1 MTSLLDKQRTD
12 ATPTPAAPV
21 ASQPARPRRRRRPS
35 PSVLV
40 AGVFVVVLLV
50 AVAVPQLFTAVDPYR
65 TVPTDGLKAPSAEHL
80 FGTDRLGRDIFSR
93 VIHGA
98 RYSILI
104 GLSATA
110 IAVVAGSIL
119 GLISGLS
126 GRLIPGRLGLL
137 VDEAL
142 GRVFDVISSFPG
154 VLLAMVVVTF
164 AGPGVQNIA
173 VAIGIASI
181 PMYGRVVRSQ
191 TLLVTR
197 ADFVTHA
204 AVYGRTRSRVV
215 IEHVLPN
222 VLVAIPVLAA
232 IDVGAS
238 ILAVSG
244 LSFLGLGP
252 QAPIPE
258 WGVML
263 AESRDVLR
271 IAWWGGLFPGLFIT
285 ASVIALTVLGRALQ
299 RHIDGRNS

>member
-1 MTSLLDKQRTD
+1 MTDLLEKRDTD
-12 ATPTPAAPV
+12 AA
-21 ASQPARPRRRRRPS
+21 PARPTPLASPPRKKRRRVA
-35 PSVLV
+35 PSVAI
-40 AGVFVVVLLV
+40 AGVFVAVLLV
-50 AVAVPQLFTAVDPYR
+50 AVALPQLFTAVDPFSA
-65 TVPTDGLKAPSAEHL
+65 VPADGLRAPSAEHW

-110 IAVVAGSIL
+110 IAVIAGSIF
-119 GLISGLS
+119 GLVAGLS

-137 VDEAL
+137 VDETF
-142 GRVFDVISSFPG
+142 GRLFDVISSFPG

-204 AVYGRTRSRVV
+204 AVYGRSRARVV

-271 IAWWGGLFPGLFIT
+271 IAWWGGFFPGLFIT

>member
-1 MTSLLDKQRTD
+1 MTDLLEKRDTD
-12 ATPTPAAPV
+12 AAPALSTQV
-21 ASQPARPRRRRRPS
+21 ASPPRKKRRLA
-35 PSVLV
+35 PSVIV
-40 AGVFVVVLLV
+40 AGVFVAVLLV
-50 AVAVPQLFTAVDPYR
+50 AVALPQLFTTVDPFA
-65 TVPTDGLKAPSAEHL
+65 TVPADGLKAPGAEHW

-110 IAVVAGSIL
+110 IAVVAGSL
-119 GLISGLS
+119 AGLS
-126 GRLIPGRLGLL
+126 GRLIPGRLGLV
-137 VDEAL
+137 VDETF
-142 GRVFDVISSFPG
+142 GRLFDVISSFPG

-204 AVYGRTRSRVV
+204 AVYGRSRARVV

-271 IAWWGGLFPGLFIT
+271 IAWWGGFFPGLFIT

-299 RHIDGRNS
+299 RHIDGRNR

>member
-1 MTSLLDKQRTD
+1 MTDLLEKRDTD
-12 ATPTPAAPV
+12 AAPALSTQV
-21 ASQPARPRRRRRPS
+21 ASPPRKKRRLA
-35 PSVLV
+35 PSVIV
-40 AGVFVVVLLV
+40 AGVFVAVLLV
-50 AVAVPQLFTAVDPYR
+50 AVALPQLFTTVDPFA
-65 TVPTDGLKAPSAEHL
+65 TVPADGLKAPGAAHW

-110 IAVVAGSIL
+110 IAVVAGSL
-119 GLISGLS
+119 AGLIAGLS
-126 GRLIPGRLGLL
+126 GRLIPGRLGLV
-137 VDEAL
+137 VDETF
-142 GRVFDVISSFPG
+142 GRLFDVISSFPG

-204 AVYGRTRSRVV
+204 AVYGRSRARVV

-271 IAWWGGLFPGLFIT
+271 IAWWGGFFPGLFIT

-299 RHIDGRNS
+299 RHIDGRNR